1 MRKALMSRFVVST
14 FGVALL
20 LAGVS
25 ACSQRDDARP
35 KRSSDD
41 SVPVTLAAVGVTN
54 LDRTIPI
61 VGTLF
66 PKDEATLGAEVEGKV
81 ERTMV
86 EFGDR
91 LTNGQLIAQIDTT
104 TYEALE
110 RQASANVA
118 RAKATTANAEQ
129 NLKRTRELNK
139 SAIASPSELDQAIA
153 AAEQAFAEVKA
164 AEASE
169 AIARLNLER
178 SRVRSPFE
186 AAVAERIANTGDFM
200 KVGSPLFR
208 IVNDNVL
215 KYIVQAPERYAGDV
229 QKEQVVRFTVDAY
242 TEPFEGRVY
251 LISPSVNTV
260 TRAFAFGAL
269 VDNRERK
276 LKANTFARG
285 ELILERNVSTTIVP
299 LDAVINF
306 AGVSKVFVV
315 ESGVARARTV
325 QIGRVLGPGQEV
337 LSGLRPGDKVAVT
350 GQTRLFDGAKVRIQS
365 LDHGNAG

>member
-178 SRVRSPFE
+178 SRVR
-186 AAVAERIANTGDFM
+186 
-200 KVGSPLFR
+200 
-208 IVNDNVL
+208 
-215 KYIVQAPERYAGDV
+215 
-229 QKEQVVRFTVDAY
+229 
-242 TEPFEGRVY
+242 
-251 LISPSVNTV
+251 
-260 TRAFAFGAL
+260 
-269 VDNRERK
+269 
-276 LKANTFARG
+276 
-285 ELILERNVSTTIVP
+285 
-299 LDAVINF
+299 
-306 AGVSKVFVV
+306 
-315 ESGVARARTV
+315 
-325 QIGRVLGPGQEV
+325 
-337 LSGLRPGDKVAVT
+337 
-350 GQTRLFDGAKVRIQS
+350 
-365 LDHGNAG
+365 

>member
-1 MRKALMSRFVVST
+1 MSRFAPI
-14 FGVALL
+14 FCLLALL
-20 LAGVS
+20 LVTASG
-25 ACSQRDDARP
+25 CSRKDDARS
-35 KRSSDD
+35 KHSADD
-41 SVPVTLAAVGVTN
+41 SIAVTLAAVGMTN
-54 LDRTIPI
+54 VDRTIPV

-66 PKDEATLGAEVEGKV
+66 PKDEATLAAEVEGRV

-104 TYEALE
+104 TYEALA

-118 RAKATTANAEQ
+118 RAKATAANAEQ

-139 SAIASPSELDQAIA
+139 SAIASASELDQTIA
-153 AAEQAFAEVKA
+153 AAEQAFSEVKA

-178 SRVRSPFE
+178 SRVRSPFD

-200 KVGSPLFR
+200 KAGSPLFR
-208 IVNDNVL
+208 IVNDKVL
-215 KYIVQAPERYAGDV
+215 KYIVNAPERYAGHV
-229 QKEQVVRFTVDAY
+229 QKEQIVRFTVDAY
-242 TEPFEGRVY
+242 SEPFEGRVF
-251 LISPSVNTV
+251 LISPSVNTI

-269 VDNRERK
+269 VDNREGK
-276 LKANTFARG
+276 LKASTYARG

-306 AGVSKVFVV
+306 AGITKVFVV
-315 ESGVARARTV
+315 ESGVARARIV
-325 QIGRVLGPGQEV
+325 QIGRVLGPHQEV

-350 GQTRLFDGAKVRIQS
+350 GQTRLFDGAKVHIQAT
-365 LDHGNAG
+365 DNGNAG